1 MAKVMVVDDEP
12 EMVFLLRSVL
22 EAGGHEVATSGEEA
36 LERLEQVEP
45 ELVLLDV
52 MMPGM
57 SGWETCREIKRRR
70 PEVIVAMLTIKGE
83 DEDKLIS
90 LEEAGADWHIRK
102 PFENEALLQTVNW
115 LLERHI
121 RRE

>member
-1 MAKVMVVDDEP
+1 MVDDEP

-22 EAGGHEVATSGEEA
+22 EAGGHRVAVAFSGEEA
-36 LERLEQVEP
+36 LEKLEQEKP

-57 SGWETCREIKRRR
+57 SGWEACREIKRRW

-83 DEDKLIS
+83 DEDKLVS

-102 PFENEALLQTVNW
+102 PFDNEALLRTVNW